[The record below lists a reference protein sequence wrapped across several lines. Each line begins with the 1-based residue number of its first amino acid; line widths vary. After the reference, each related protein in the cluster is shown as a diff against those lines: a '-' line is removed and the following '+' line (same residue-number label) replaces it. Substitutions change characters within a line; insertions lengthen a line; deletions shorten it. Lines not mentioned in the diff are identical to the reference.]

1 MLNLKKKKWESKNC
15 RLCLFQNP
23 QITTGFHETRTL
35 WLSGRVFDFLT
46 QKMLRMVK
54 SLAALC
60 TVSSEQATLYNC
72 GCVLKLFFFL
82 SLKHKLLYEG
92 DIDCL

>member
-1 MLNLKKKKWESKNC
+1 MLIFFIKMGIKELQVMFVSKPSKNH
-15 RLCLFQNP
+15 RVSW
-23 QITTGFHETRTL
+23 TRTL